1 MRLNLE
7 LPRIAILGLLVLSLA
22 PLALCQNCALC
33 YTQAASSGSRMI
45 EALRSGILILIVP
58 PTLMSM
64 GVVFVAYAKRNQFR
78 NTDSGEQDVIGSAPS
93 DLLL

>member
-1 MRLNLE
+1 MRLNLG
-7 LPRIAILGLLVLSLA
+7 LSRIAILGLLVLSLA

-33 YTQAASSGSRMI
+33 YTQAAASGSRMI

-58 PTLMSM
+58 PTLMSV

-78 NTDSGEQDVIGSAPS
+78 NADGGADDVIGIASS
-93 DLLL
+93 DVLL